1 MGLTTDQYAF
11 LFFQCTFAA
20 TCATIVSGSIA
31 ERCNFNG
38 YIIFCIVLT
47 GVVYPIQTHWAWS
60 AQVSV
65 ADNQQ
70 FSTVGQGWLANTEF
84 HDFAGSGVVH
94 LAGGTVALVGAIMLG
109 PRIGRFGS
117 KVSM

>member
-70 FSTVGQGWLANTEF
+70 FSTVG
-84 HDFAGSGVVH
+84 
-94 LAGGTVALVGAIMLG
+94 
-109 PRIGRFGS
+109 
-117 KVSM
+117 